1 MNLSELFGGS
11 DALAPDKFPDPAI
24 DIPPDPTGTPQ
35 TVVLG
40 GGCFWC
46 TEAVFVKLDGV
57 ISVVS
62 GYAGGTADTA
72 DYKTV
77 CSGMTDHAEVI
88 RVRFDSSR
96 ISFGQILKVFFAIAH
111 DPTHLNRQGNDIGR
125 QYRSAI
131 FYADDNQRWVAEAYI
146 EQLKDAKVFPSP
158 IVTTL
163 EPLDQFFEAEDYHQN
178 FVARNPN
185 QPYVA
190 AVAMPKVKKLVKSFG
205 NKLKSS
211 T

>member
-1 MNLSELFGGS
+1 MKLTDLFGGS
-11 DALAPDKFPDPAI
+11 SGVPADQFPDPAI
-24 DIPPDPTGTPQ
+24 DIKEDPTGTPQ
-35 TVVLG
+35 SVVLG

-62 GYAGGTADTA
+62 GYAGGTPETA
-72 DYKTV
+72 DYKAV
-77 CSGMTDHAEVI
+77 CSGTTDHAEVI

-96 ISFGQILKVFFAIAH
+96 ITFGQVLKVFFAVAH

-125 QYRSAI
+125 QYRSAV
-131 FYADDNQRWVAEAYI
+131 FYADDEQRTVAEAYI
-146 EQLKDAKVFPSP
+146 QQLKDARVFEAPV
-158 IVTTL
+158 VTTL
-163 EPLDQFFEAEDYHQN
+163 EPLEQFFEAEDYHQN
-178 FVARNPN
+178 FVARNPG

-190 AVAMPKVKKLVKSFG
+190 AIALPKVKKLEKAFAD
-205 NKLKSS
+205 KLKKA

>member
-1 MNLSELFGGS
+1 MKLTDLFGGS
-11 DALAPDKFPDPAI
+11 SGASADQFPDPAI
-24 DIPPDPTGTPQ
+24 DLKADPTGTPQ
-35 TVVLG
+35 SVVLG

-62 GYAGGTADTA
+62 GYAGGSAETA
-72 DYKTV
+72 DYKAV
-77 CSGMTDHAEVI
+77 CSGTTDHAEVI

-96 ISFGQILKVFFAIAH
+96 ITFGQLLKVFFAVAH

-125 QYRSAI
+125 QYRSAV
-131 FYADDNQRWVAEAYI
+131 FYADDEQRKVAEAYI
-146 EQLKDAKVFPSP
+146 QQLREARVFEAP

-163 EPLDQFFEAEDYHQN
+163 EPLEQFFEAEEYHQN
-178 FVARNPN
+178 FAARNPA

-190 AVAMPKVKKLVKSFG
+190 AIAAPKVKKLEKAFAD
-205 NKLKSS
+205 KLKKA

>member
-1 MNLSELFGGS
+1 MNLSDLFGGTEGVP
-11 DALAPDKFPDPAI
+11 PDKFPDPAT

-57 ISVVS
+57 ISVMS

-77 CSGMTDHAEVI
+77 CSGTTDHAEVI
-88 RVRFDSSR
+88 KVIYDSSR
-96 ISFGQILKVFFAIAH
+96 ISYGQILKVFFAIAH

-131 FYADDNQRWVAEAYI
+131 FYADEPQRKVAAAYI
-146 EQLKDAKVFPSP
+146 DQLNHAKVFPKP

-163 EPLDQFFEAEDYHQN
+163 EPLEQFFEGEEYHQN
-178 FVARNPN
+178 FVARNPA

-190 AVAMPKVKKLVKSFG
+190 AVAAPKVKKLEKAFG
-205 NKLKSS
+205 AKLKKA

>member
-1 MNLSELFGGS
+1 MKLSDLFGGS
-11 DALAPDKFPDPAI
+11 SGVPADQFPDPAT
-24 DIPPDPTGTPQ
+24 DVPADPTGTPQ
-35 TVVLG
+35 AAVLG

-62 GYAGGTADTA
+62 GYAGGSADTA
-72 DYKTV
+72 DYKSV

-88 RVRFDSSR
+88 RVRFDPTR
-96 ISFGQILKVFFAIAH
+96 ITFGQILKVFFAVAH

-125 QYRSAI
+125 QYRSAV
-131 FYADDNQRWVAEAYI
+131 FYADDDQRRVAEAYI
-146 EQLKDAKVFPSP
+146 QQLKDSKVFESP

-163 EPLDQFFEAEDYHQN
+163 EPLEQFFEAEDYHQN
-178 FVARNPN
+178 FVARNPA

-190 AVAMPKVKKLVKSFG
+190 AVAMPKVKKLEKAFG
-205 NKLKSS
+205 DKLKKA

>member
-1 MNLSELFGGS
+1 MKLSELFGGS
-11 DALAPDKFPDPAI
+11 AGVPADQFPDPAI
-24 DIPPDPTGTPQ
+24 DLPPDPSGTPQ

-46 TEAVFVKLDGV
+46 TEAVFVKLEGV
-57 ISVVS
+57 LSVVS

-72 DYKTV
+72 DYRTV
-77 CSGMTDHAEVI
+77 CSGTTDHAEVI
-88 RVRFDSSR
+88 RVRYDSSV
-96 ISFGQILKVFFAIAH
+96 ISYGQILKVFFAVAH

-125 QYRSAI
+125 QYRSAV
-131 FYADDNQRWVAEAYI
+131 FYTDEDQRRVAAAYI
-146 EQLKDAKVFPSP
+146 QQLKDAKVFETP

-178 FVARNPN
+178 FVERNPA

-190 AVAMPKVKKLVKSFG
+190 AIAVPKVKKLEKAFAG
-205 NKLKSS
+205 RLKKA